1 MAQTLTSILLHVVF
15 STKNR
20 APDIQPPARER
31 LWGYMASNL
40 TSSGAKVHIINGG
53 PDHVH
58 LLFTLPP
65 PTACLADLMRLAKT
79 NSSRWLRQQ
88 FPSQRGFTWQP
99 GYAAFSVSH
108 SKFDGVFE
116 YIAHQERHHRG
127 RSFEQELVSLLK
139 KNELEFE
146 EKYLLS

>member
-20 APDIQPPARER
+20 APDIRPPTRER
-31 LWGYMASNL
+31 LWRYMASIL
-40 TSSGAKVHIINGG
+40 TSSGAKVHIINSG

-58 LLFTLPP
+58 ILFTLP

-79 NSSRWLRQQ
+79 NSSRCLRQQ
-88 FPSQRGFTWQP
+88 FPSQRGFAWQP
-99 GYAAFSVSH
+99 SYAAFSVSH

-116 YIAHQERHHRG
+116 YIAHQERRHRS
-127 RSFEQELVSLLK
+127 RSFEEELVSLLK

-146 EKYLLS
+146 EKYLWS